1 MEKIIAKLRADWPIV
16 AEARRASA
24 EWTDEDERDIGLAI
38 KAAIEAKDLSTL
50 ALWSHWLS
58 DLATGVTYFRLVVRA
73 AESAIRLQ
81 VAANKAKQAG
91 VPK

>member
-1 MEKIIAKLRADWPIV
+1 MEKIIEKLRADWPIV
-16 AEARRASA
+16 AEARRASG
-24 EWTDEDERDIGLAI
+24 EWSKEDEDEIGKAI
-38 KAAIEAKDLSTL
+38 KAAVESKDLSTL
-50 ALWSHWLS
+50 TLWSHWMS
-58 DLATGVTYFRLVVRA
+58 ELATGVTYFRLIVRA